1 MIQTKVKVDASKL
14 TAFIPQ
20 YLAETRRGV
29 KAGTISIARTVA
41 QELIKYTPPFDRN
54 DFTSY
59 QKAKEVGEGAVTRD
73 IRKVYWTIYQL
84 FDEIEK
90 SAGKVQSMQEL
101 AITED
106 VFSRRSGTMKT
117 RIVGYRAG
125 NDATIIY
132 QSIKS
137 GNLARAQEL
146 LSGQRTNL
154 RNVQIGLFD
163 GGKAHKQSRNR
174 RGRVSRHVPALI
186 VTDHKNLDAYI
197 KQQKYRVGFTRGGWL
212 SGATQAGAMPRKIPA
227 WIKRWAAKS
236 PGSGS
241 QKTNARGTTIR
252 ISNDVSFVSTGI
264 SASRI
269 NSALKDAQAKLQK
282 QMEIIVANRNR
293 NRKV

>member
-1 MIQTKVKVDASKL
+1 MIKTKVKVDASKL

-59 QKAKEVGEGAVTRD
+59 QQAKKAGEGAVMRD
-73 IRKVYWTIYQL
+73 IGKVYWSINKL
-84 FDEIEK
+84 FGHLKDNGHLKEARAIRRLTAQGDYIKAEEI
-90 SAGKVQSMQEL
+90 L
-101 AITED
+101 
-106 VFSRRSGTMKT
+106 RKT
-117 RIVGYRAG
+117 
-125 NDATIIY
+125 
-132 QSIKS
+132 SIK
-137 GNLARAQEL
+137 E
-146 LSGQRTNL
+146 
-154 RNVQIGLFD
+154 RNVAIGIFD
-163 GGKAHKQSRNR
+163 DGKAHKANRNR
-174 RGRVSRHVPALI
+174 IGRVSRHVPALI
-186 VTDHKNLDAYI
+186 VADHKRIAEYAKSKKAN
-197 KQQKYRVGFTRGGWL
+197 VGFTRGGWL